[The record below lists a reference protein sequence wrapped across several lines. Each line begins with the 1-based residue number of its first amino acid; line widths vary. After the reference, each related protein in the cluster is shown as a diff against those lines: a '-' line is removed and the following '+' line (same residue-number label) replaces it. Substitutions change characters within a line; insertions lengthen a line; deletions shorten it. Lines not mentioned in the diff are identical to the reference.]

1 MLCWLG
7 GIFMSRILEES
18 YRAYEPRP
26 FTADQ
31 RKDVTLLFG
40 GVTWRAEKLLEGLF
54 KSAGYNAQRLPDVTV
69 EDLYLGRE
77 LADVGQCCPTAFTT
91 GNLSSFL
98 RNEAEAIG
106 ADEVAEK
113 YVYVTAG
120 ACGACRFGQYHQS
133 YELALKNLGLEAFRM
148 FLVQQHEID
157 QSKGKDAGLQTDIH
171 LLLSTAL
178 GMMAADAIQDLEYQ
192 LRPYELEQGATNR
205 AAQKAVSEIYDAM
218 LSRPKQMP
226 KWGSVL
232 WHSTTRRFLKA
243 MRRARDHFEDIQ
255 LDRLRVKPM
264 VKITGEFYL
273 ATAEGVQNYN
283 MHKWLEGEG
292 AEVQPAPMVVWFD
305 YLMRYGGQKLKLGF
319 GIKDKARQNYALLK
333 LGQRFFRFK
342 YDQMRRMLGGVPRP
356 MPDQDKLRKLA
367 APFFDNMINGG
378 EGDLLIAKAIWAHTQ
393 RKAHMICELSP
404 YGCLP
409 NTMSIGAMAAVQGRY
424 PDMLYAPIEVKGD
437 SDVHALSRCQMV
449 LADAKIRAQEEFES
463 ALAAAGL
470 TADEARRRAKEHP
483 KVNTPFWK
491 VPHRGAV
498 GTASNVV
505 LELGNATL

>member
-1 MLCWLG
+1 
-7 GIFMSRILEES
+7 MSRIVDES

-54 KSAGYNAQRLPDVTV
+54 RSAGYNAERLPDATV
-69 EDLYLGRE
+69 DDLFLGRE

-98 RNEAEAIG
+98 KSEAERVG
-106 ADEVAEK
+106 AEKVSEK

-148 FLVQQHEID
+148 ILVQQHEID
-157 QSKGKDAGLQTDIH
+157 QSKDKNVGLQTDIH

-192 LRPYELEQGATNR
+192 LRPYEVEEGASNR
-205 AAQKAVSEIYDAM
+205 AAQKAVSEIYEAM
-218 LSRPKQMP
+218 LSRPKDLP
-226 KWGSVL
+226 KLRSIW
-232 WHSTTRRFLKA
+232 WHSTTRHFLKA
-243 MRRARDHFEDIQ
+243 MRRARRRFEGIE

-283 MHKWLEGEG
+283 MHKWLEDEG

-305 YLMRYGGQKLKLGF
+305 YLMRYGTQKLALRF
-319 GIKDKARQNYALLK
+319 GIKERARQNYFFLK

-342 YDQMRRMLGGVPRP
+342 YDEMRRMLGGIPRP
-356 MPDQDKLRKLA
+356 MPGQDELRKLA

-393 RKAHMICELSP
+393 KKAHMICELSP

-409 NTMSIGAMAAVQGRY
+409 NTMSIGAMAAVQGKY

-449 LADAKIRAQEEFES
+449 LADAKNRAQEEFRS

-470 TADEARRRAKEHP
+470 TLEEARKRAREHP
-483 KVNTPFWK
+483 KVNLPFWK

-505 LELGNATL
+505 LEIGNATL

>member
-1 MLCWLG
+1 MN
-7 GIFMSRILEES
+7 RIVNDT

-40 GVTWRAEKLLEGLF
+40 GVTWRAEQLLEGLF

-69 EDLYLGRE
+69 EDLFLGRE

-98 RNEAEAIG
+98 KQEAERIG
-106 ADEVAEK
+106 PKEVAEK

-120 ACGACRFGQYHQS
+120 ACGSCRFGQYHQS
-133 YELALKNLGLEAFRM
+133 YELALKNLGLEAFRL

-157 QSKGKDAGLQTDIH
+157 QSKASDAGLQTDIH

-192 LRPYELEQGATNR
+192 LRPYEVQPGATNK
-205 AAQKAVSEIYDAM
+205 AAQKAVAEIYDAM
-218 LSRPKQMP
+218 LGRPKTLP
-226 KWGSVL
+226 KWRSVG
-232 WHSTTRRFLKA
+232 WHLFTRRFTGA
-243 MRRARDHFEDIQ
+243 MRRARGYFESIQ

-283 MHKWLEGEG
+283 MHSWLESEG

-305 YLMRYGGQKLKLGF
+305 YLMRYGGQKLEQRF
-319 GIKDKARQNYALLK
+319 GVKKNARRNYAMLK
-333 LGQRFFRFK
+333 LGQRVFRAK
-342 YDQMRRMLGGVPRP
+342 YDQMRKALGGVPRP
-356 MPDQDKLRKLA
+356 MPDQDELRKLA

-378 EGDLLIAKAIWAHTQ
+378 EGDLLIGKAIWAHT
-393 RKAHMICELSP
+393 RKKAHMVCELSP
-404 YGCLP
+404 YACLP
-409 NTMSIGAMAAVQGRY
+409 NTMSIGAMAAVQGAY
-424 PDMLYAPIEVKGD
+424 PGMLYAPIEVKGD

-449 LADAKIRAQEEFES
+449 LTEAKTRAQDEFQA

-470 TADEARRRAKEHP
+470 TLDEARRRASERP
-483 KVNTPFWK
+483 EVNAPFWK
-491 VPHRGAV
+491 VPHRGAA
-498 GTASNVV
+498 GTAANVV
-505 LELGNATL
+505 LELGNASL

>member
-1 MLCWLG
+1 MN
-7 GIFMSRILEES
+7 RISETT
-18 YRAYEPRP
+18 YKAYEPRP
-26 FTADQ
+26 FTADE
-31 RKDVTLLFG
+31 RPDVTLLFG
-40 GVTWRAEKLLEGLF
+40 GVTWRAEQLLEGLF
-54 KSAGYNAQRLPDVTV
+54 RSAGYNAQRLPDVTV
-69 EDLYLGRE
+69 DDLFLGRE

-91 GNLSSFL
+91 GNLAGFL
-98 RNEAEAIG
+98 KAEADRIG
-106 ADEVAEK
+106 SEEVAEK

-157 QSKGKDAGLQTDIH
+157 QPKEGDAGLQTDIH

-192 LRPYELEQGATNR
+192 LRPYETKPGTTNQV
-205 AAQKAVSEIYDAM
+205 AQAVVNEVNDVM
-218 LSRPKQMP
+218 LSRPKSLS
-226 KWGSVL
+226 KWRSIG
-232 WHSTTRRFLKA
+232 WHLFTRRFIKA
-243 MRRARDHFEDIQ
+243 MQRARKHFEAIE

-283 MHKWLEGEG
+283 MHRWLEAEG

-305 YLMRYGGQKLKLGF
+305 YLMRYGGQKLELRF
-319 GIKDKARQNYALLK
+319 GITENARKNYFLLR
-333 LGQRFFRFK
+333 LGQRVFRAK
-342 YDQMRRMLGGVPRP
+342 YDQMRKALGNIPRP
-356 MPDQDKLRKLA
+356 MPDQNELRRLA
-367 APFFDNMINGG
+367 APFFNNMINGG
-378 EGDLLIAKAIWAHTQ
+378 EGDLLVGKAIWAHT
-393 RKAHMICELSP
+393 RKKAHMICELSP
-404 YGCLP
+404 YACLP
-409 NTMSIGAMAAVQGRY
+409 NTMSIGAMAAVQGHY

-449 LADAKIRAQEEFES
+449 LTEAKGRAKDEFDT

-470 TADEARRRAKEHP
+470 TLDEARARLKQRPELNA
-483 KVNTPFWK
+483 PFYR

-498 GTASNVV
+498 GTASNIV